1 MEVSDSILFHNTENP
16 RKMDRLNVL
25 LLDDEPAYL
34 EELGSILN
42 RSGYSTQSA
51 ETPSK
56 AFTIL
61 EKNDI
66 DVAIVDIW
74 LPEMNGVE
82 VIKRIR
88 EQYPKVSPIAITG
101 HGDMK
106 TVIDCLRAG
115 AADFLNKPFQYPAL
129 ENVIKR
135 TSTFKEL
142 QDKIKNVELN
152 YKHAQSALKE
162 KFSVDIIGVSSDIKH
177 VISMAAKVAE
187 TETTTVLITGESGT
201 GKELV
206 ARSVHALSNRRSNF
220 FHCVNCSA
228 IPETLFESEFF
239 GYKKGAFTGANE
251 STKGWFEVS
260 QNGTLFLDEVSELPL
275 NLQAK
280 FLRVLDDK
288 MISKIGIKKGI
299 SVDLRIIAATNKELA
314 EQVEKKEFRND
325 LYHRLNSFTINI
337 PPLRE
342 RPEDIPELINYFTK
356 QFARDFGKK
365 VVDVDDA
372 VYHKL
377 SEYYFPGNVRE
388 LRNMVERAMI
398 LCDERVLKMKYFI
411 GSRNNNESKE
421 TRLAK
426 KDLNLLE
433 LEKKAIT
440 QALHLSSFNKS
451 KASEM
456 LGITRQALD
465 RKIEKHDINQNS

>member
-1 MEVSDSILFHNTENP
+1 
-16 RKMDRLNVL
+16 MDKLNIL

-34 EELGSILN
+34 AELGNILSK
-42 RSGYSTQSA
+42 SGYNPKTA
-51 ETPSK
+51 ETPSE
-56 AFTIL
+56 AFQIL
-61 EKNDI
+61 EKNEVDI
-66 DVAIVDIW
+66 AIVDIW

-88 EQYPKVSPIAITG
+88 EKYPNVSPIAITG

-106 TVIDCLRAG
+106 TVVDCLRAG
-115 AADFLNKPFQYPAL
+115 ASDFLSKPFQYPDL
-129 ENVIKR
+129 EQVIKR
-135 TSTFKEL
+135 TSRFKEL
-142 QDKIKNVELN
+142 QGRLKTVELN

-162 KFSVDIIGVSSDIKH
+162 KFSVDIIGVSSAIKQ
-177 VISMAAKVAE
+177 VISMAAKVAD
-187 TETTTVLITGESGT
+187 TDTTTVLITGESGT

-206 ARSVHALSNRRSNF
+206 ARSVHALSNRRKNF

-239 GYKKGAFTGANE
+239 GYKKGAFTGASE

-288 MISKIGIKKGI
+288 MISKIGTKKGI
-299 SVDLRIIAATNKELA
+299 SVDLRIIAATNKDLST
-314 EQVEKKEFRND
+314 QVEKKEFRND

-342 RPEDIPELINYFTK
+342 RPEDIPELINYFTR
-356 QFARDFGKK
+356 QFAKDFGKR
-365 VVDVDDA
+365 VVEVDDA

-377 SEYYFPGNVRE
+377 SEYYFPGNIRE

-398 LCDERVLKMKYFI
+398 LCDEKILKLKYFI
-411 GSRNNNESKE
+411 GSKSNHGSNNESKL
-421 TRLAK
+421 TK
-426 KDLNLLE
+426 KELNLLE

-440 QALHLSSFNKS
+440 QALHLCSYNKS
-451 KASEM
+451 KASDM

-465 RKIEKHDINQNS
+465 RKIDKHGIPGNN